1 MELCEN
7 YPARLD
13 KSTDPGTIT
22 EETVEM
28 QNDIN
33 TSLEEF
39 STTIALFIYP
49 HEINPTELAG
59 AETTLDETPRD
70 NGVIL

>member
-1 MELCEN
+1 MDQEIAADNNSVITSADSSGANDNYSEYVELCEN

-33 TSLEEF
+33 TSLE
-39 STTIALFIYP
+39 
-49 HEINPTELAG
+49 
-59 AETTLDETPRD
+59 
-70 NGVIL
+70 